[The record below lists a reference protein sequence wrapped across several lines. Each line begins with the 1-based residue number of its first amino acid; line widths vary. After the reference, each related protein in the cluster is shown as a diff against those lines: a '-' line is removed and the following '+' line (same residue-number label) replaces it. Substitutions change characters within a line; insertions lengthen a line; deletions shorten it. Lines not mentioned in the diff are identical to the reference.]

1 MREFRSGSQILFG
14 YLPEQTVDLGGRVWK
29 VKKWNQTIP
38 APVDET
44 ALRDELVRQA
54 AAWERNG
61 TDGEFVND
69 MRRGVPVHVQTLNTA
84 AGVEVEPYPRVWICK
99 RCQRVSN
106 DADQQ
111 CRCGGRSWGQFHF
124 VGFHDCGAL
133 REPWI
138 PRCQQH
144 NQARI
149 RFPGTS
155 SAAEIIVDCPE
166 CNTVLR
172 RGMGMPNCN
181 CDNGRVT
188 FTVHRAARV
197 YTPRN
202 VVIVNPPTPQ
212 RVQELRDAGGAA
224 RALQWVLDGM
234 TTRNAREL
242 GRTRPAFLRQ
252 LLDQGFDQPS
262 AEALTEQAV
271 QLGQVNDDDTTAVN
285 LPAMQ
290 REEAE
295 SQAVKIAMAT
305 FESRVL
311 VNDLLSAV
319 AEGTELHTL
328 YSDRYPRAF
337 DSSGLVGVEFI
348 DRFPVLTGNFGFT
361 RGDATPGASRLV
373 AFRDRRGEYAIHADI
388 AQTEALFLRLDP
400 MRVASWLENRGHTLD
415 EYRDARTAR
424 LAITRACFIPS
435 PGSDPPAQPQVG
447 SDVLTLV
454 HSLSHRFIRRAAVH
468 AGVDRNSL
476 SEFLVPIHLGFF
488 VFAAARGGFVLGGL
502 QALFE
507 TELDQLLDE
516 VVFAE
521 HRCALDPGCN
531 RTGSAC
537 AACLHLGEPSCRY
550 FNRYLGRGYLHGGQG
565 YFT

>member
-38 APVDET
+38 ASIDET
-44 ALRDELVRQA
+44 ALREELLRQA
-54 AAWERNG
+54 VAWERNG
-61 TDGEFVND
+61 TDGDFVND
-69 MRRGVPVHVQTLNTA
+69 IRRGVPIHVQTLNTT

-99 RCQRVSN
+99 RCQSVSN

-111 CRCGGRSWGQFHF
+111 CRCGSNSWGQFHF

-138 PRCQQH
+138 PRCPQH

-155 SAAEIIVDCPE
+155 SAAEIIVECPE
-166 CNTVLR
+166 CHLVIR
-172 RGMGMPNCN
+172 RGLGMPNCD
-181 CDNGRVT
+181 CGNGRVT

-212 RVQELRDAGGAA
+212 RVRELRDAGGAA
-224 RALQWVLDGM
+224 RALKWVLDGM
-234 TTRNAREL
+234 ATQNAREL
-242 GRTRPAFLRQ
+242 GRTRTAFLSQ
-252 LLDQGFDQPS
+252 LLDQGFEQSS
-262 AEALTEQAV
+262 AEILAENAV
-271 QLGQVNDDDTTAVN
+271 QLGQINDDDTTAIN
-285 LPAMQ
+285 LPEVQ

-295 SQAVKIAMAT
+295 SQAVNIAMAT

-311 VNDLLSAV
+311 INDLLDSV
-319 AEGTELHTL
+319 QPGTELHSL
-328 YSDRYPRAF
+328 YQHRYPEAVI
-337 DSSGLVGVEFI
+337 STGLAGVEFI

-361 RGDATPGASRLV
+361 RGDAAPGATRLV
-373 AFRDRRGEYAIHADI
+373 AFRDRRGEYSIHADI
-388 AQTEALFLRLDP
+388 AQTEALFIRLDP
-400 MRVASWLENRGHTLD
+400 LRVVNWLENRGHTLNC
-415 EYRDARTAR
+415 YSDAYTAR
-424 LAITRACFIPS
+424 LAIIQSCLIPP
-435 PGSDPPAQPQVG
+435 PGSDPPDQPQVG
-447 SDVLTLV
+447 SDVLSLI
-454 HSLSHRFIRRAAVH
+454 HSLSHRFIRLAAVH

-476 SEFLVPIHLGFF
+476 SEFLVPMHLGFF

-507 TELDQLLDE
+507 TELAQLLDE
-516 VVFAE
+516 IVFAE

-531 RTGSAC
+531 RSGSAC

-550 FNRYLGRGYLHGGQG
+550 FNRFLGRDYLHGTQG
-565 YFT
+565 YFN